1 MEFKSGNSQLLS
13 KMAYSDQ
20 HGENSPY
27 FDGWKAYDNDPFHPT
42 KNPHGV
48 IQMGLA
54 ENQLSPDLIE
64 EWIKKNPRASI
75 CTREGVHAFKKI
87 ALFQDYH
94 GLPEFRSAVAKFMA
108 KARGG
113 RVSFDPDRIVMAGG
127 ATGANE
133 LIMFCLADR
142 GDGFLVPSPY
152 YPAFNRDLRWRTGV
166 QLLPVM
172 CQSSNNFQ
180 ITKEALEEAYENAQK
195 AKIKV
200 KGLILANPS
209 NPLGTTLDKATLRSL
224 VAFIND
230 KQIHLVCDE
239 IYAAT
244 VFRAPSFISIS
255 EIIEEMECN
264 RGLIHIVYSLSKD
277 MGLPGFRV
285 GLMYSYNDTVVNC
298 GRKMSSFGL
307 VSSQTQHLLASMLSD
322 EEFTDKFLLENGKRL
337 ASRHDTFTKGLEKVG
352 IKCLESNAGL
362 FCWMDLRHLL
372 KEPTSEGEMGLWRV
386 IISDVKLNVSPGSS
400 FHCHE
405 PGWFRVCFANM
416 DDETV
421 EIALR
426 RIRMFVGKDKEV
438 EVQVKKSWQ
447 RNLRLSFSSL
457 IYDETMASSPRIL
470 SPHSPIPQSPL
481 VRAKT

>member
-1 MEFKSGNSQLLS
+1 MELMNSGKRQLLS
-13 KMAYSDQ
+13 KIASSDE

-42 KNPHGV
+42 QNPHGV

-54 ENQLSPDLIE
+54 ENQLPVDLIE
-64 EWIKKNPRASI
+64 EWIKKNPSASI
-75 CTREGVHAFKKI
+75 CTTEGLHAFKST
-87 ALFQDYH
+87 ALYQDYH
-94 GLPEFRSAVAKFMA
+94 GLPEFRHAVAKLMA
-108 KARGG
+108 KSRGG

-133 LIMFCLADR
+133 MLMFCLADP
-142 GDGFLVPSPY
+142 GDGFLIPSPY
-152 YPAFNRDLRWRTGV
+152 YAAFDRDLGWRPRV
-166 QLLPVM
+166 RLLPVT
-172 CQSSNNFQ
+172 CHSSNNFQ
-180 ITKEALEEAYENAQK
+180 ITLEALEAAYQSARK
-195 AKIKV
+195 ANINV

-209 NPLGTTLDKATLRSL
+209 NPLGTTLDTSTLRTL
-224 VAFIND
+224 VTFINH

-244 VFRAPSFISIS
+244 VFRGPSFLSVS
-255 EIIEEMECN
+255 EIIQEMECN
-264 RGLIHIVYSLSKD
+264 RDLIHIVCSLSKD

-285 GLMYSYNDTVVNC
+285 GIVYSYNDTVVNL

-322 EEFTDKFLLENGKRL
+322 EEFVERFLSESARRL
-337 ASRHDTFTKGLEKVG
+337 ASRHDSFTKGLDQVG
-352 IKCLESNAGL
+352 IKCLKSNAGL

-372 KEPTSEGEMGLWRV
+372 KEPTFEGEMGLWKV

-421 EIALR
+421 EVALR
-426 RIRMFVGKDKEV
+426 RIRVFVGKYKEV

-447 RNLRLSFSSL
+447 RNLRLSFPTL
-457 IYDETMASSPRIL
+457 MYDENMASSPRMM
-470 SPHSPIPQSPL
+470 SPQSPL
-481 VRAKT
+481 VRART